1 MAVIDNRTSPNG
13 ISKITSLYFKNRTLK
28 IQIGL
33 GSEGRL
39 QLLTEHKFTFLRLP
53 PALTTKQLPLN
64 RQILSVRIC
73 KISMGASYYLQVN
86 YTF

>member
-1 MAVIDNRTSPNG
+1 MTIEQARTGSQKLRHY
-13 ISKITSLYFKNRTLK
+13 ILKIELLK

-73 KISMGASYYLQVN
+73 KIFMGASYYLQVN